1 MRGLLRAL
9 PVCLVALA
17 GCFTTGSENPPVGG
31 APPTYWQQANAILSR
46 KPAADD
52 LRSNLALVRQQADA
66 LRELSS
72 EGADPAVVAA
82 VEQVVRC
89 EDEVSRIA
97 LLANDDPAVFKQS
110 QMLATQFSDA
120 NRKAADAKKRLK
132 AFGPRTPRGR

>member
-17 GCFTTGSENPPVGG
+17 GCFTTGSESSHIGG

-46 KPAADD
+46 KAASDD

-66 LRELSS
+66 LRELPS

-82 VEQVVRC
+82 VEEVVRC

-110 QMLATQFSDA
+110 QLLAAQFSDA